1 VTERTEQLLQ
11 EILAALKG
19 QSGSA
24 SITSDQSLELQVQFA
39 EKILD
44 SAKKSLDLAKG
55 SFETKQAELEVEKAK
70 LSKEEAELKLRLK
83 KSALGEEEKRRLI
96 EISSLLD
103 GINKDREKLNEQTED
118 QLSTLQGIKD
128 ATDKIAGMLGLQV
141 GKQESLISKGKDILK
156 IVKNR
161 GNLSR
166 EVSEELGK
174 QLEYFKQTF
183 SFSNMLFST
192 LKKIQEVSAVIVL
205 NLKSLV
211 KVFDSTS
218 ASFNKATGAAGR
230 FDREMV
236 NLVSNTMDS
245 GGNIESVSAAYSSL
259 LMNMS
264 SFTTLSE
271 SQRGSVAATGV
282 QLELAGVS
290 AETYANNMDFLTRA
304 LKMNAD
310 EAASHQANLA
320 EFASGI
326 GVTTSKMAQ
335 DFQQAQPIMARYG
348 KAVGD
353 RVFKNLA
360 TTAKAAGVEIGAL
373 LGITQGFDTFE
384 DAAMKAGQLNA
395 LLGGPYLN
403 SVELLTAS
411 EDEKIKMIR
420 RSILAS
426 GRSFNQLARFEKQ
439 SIMTAAGISDMTLAS
454 KLFGASEAD
463 FRKVTQEQKSLAEQA
478 KASQDIQ
485 MKLNQ
490 IMGLFLPLASEI
502 VDVVRDAADSF
513 INFAQRNKSLIK
525 GIALTTVVMGGL
537 FTLMSALASIL
548 AGVGFAALMSA
559 AGVSI
564 LGIALQALGIGL
576 IIAALAAL
584 VYWIGKVTGAWDDM
598 TSVVSNPMSIPV
610 PTPSIPSRQTGGV
623 VTRTG
628 AARVHAGETI
638 VPAGTRPL
646 AQGGNNTT
654 VVLELNG
661 RELGKAVVDLLAGQN
676 QPLSIK

>member
-1 VTERTEQLLQ
+1 
-11 EILAALKG
+11 
-19 QSGSA
+19 
-24 SITSDQSLELQVQFA
+24 
-39 EKILD
+39 
-44 SAKKSLDLAKG
+44 
-55 SFETKQAELEVEKAK
+55 ETKQAELEVEKAK

-83 KSALGEEEKRRLI
+83 KSALGEEEKLRLI

-128 ATDKIAGMLGLQV
+128 ATDQTAGMLGLQV

-156 IVKNR
+156 ISKNR
-161 GNLSR
+161 GDLSR
-166 EVSEELGK
+166 EVGEELVK
-174 QLEYFKQTF
+174 QIKYFKQTF
-183 SFSNMLFST
+183 SFANMLFST

-353 RVFKNLA
+353 RVFKN
-360 TTAKAAGVEIGAL
+360 
-373 LGITQGFDTFE
+373 
-384 DAAMKAGQLNA
+384 
-395 LLGGPYLN
+395 
-403 SVELLTAS
+403 
-411 EDEKIKMIR
+411 
-420 RSILAS
+420 
-426 GRSFNQLARFEKQ
+426 
-439 SIMTAAGISDMTLAS
+439 
-454 KLFGASEAD
+454 
-463 FRKVTQEQKSLAEQA
+463 
-478 KASQDIQ
+478 
-485 MKLNQ
+485 
-490 IMGLFLPLASEI
+490 
-502 VDVVRDAADSF
+502 
-513 INFAQRNKSLIK
+513 
-525 GIALTTVVMGGL
+525 
-537 FTLMSALASIL
+537 
-548 AGVGFAALMSA
+548 
-559 AGVSI
+559 
-564 LGIALQALGIGL
+564 
-576 IIAALAAL
+576 
-584 VYWIGKVTGAWDDM
+584 
-598 TSVVSNPMSIPV
+598 
-610 PTPSIPSRQTGGV
+610 
-623 VTRTG
+623 
-628 AARVHAGETI
+628 
-638 VPAGTRPL
+638 
-646 AQGGNNTT
+646 
-654 VVLELNG
+654 
-661 RELGKAVVDLLAGQN
+661 
-676 QPLSIK
+676 